1 MVARSRGN
9 TERRNWRNNS
19 GQCAGRDRG
28 GRGFYRGL
36 FGGVVPSGRARRGSL
51 ALIAALCGVLAP
63 LSVSP
68 SLTAWANTPTLTNPE
83 EITAN
88 FDAALQ
94 AFNAGKFIEALRLS
108 QTAAKLGSTDGAVM
122 AGYIL
127 RYGKAGVTDLSAA
140 RKWYEQ
146 AAAKGHPDAFVALG
160 EMGLRGQAGLTK
172 TDAAAWL
179 TRAADAGRTDAMRA
193 LSDLYRTGQ
202 GVSANPAESERLLKN
217 ASQSFDSEATKRLG
231 DSLFE
236 RDPKAA
242 LKHYETAA
250 DAGHIEAAYIAGV
263 MYAENFEIRPNSKRS
278 ATLLR
283 QAAYGGHAAAMADY
297 GLLVYQGYSAERS
310 EEEAAEWFRKSA
322 KAGDPEGQFLYA
334 FTLAKGEGLEKNL
347 EEAYYWALK
356 SGTSGVDEYDA
367 DRETLRKGLEGKL
380 TSTEIARV
388 KARK

>member
-1 MVARSRGN
+1 
-9 TERRNWRNNS
+9 
-19 GQCAGRDRG
+19 
-28 GRGFYRGL
+28 
-36 FGGVVPSGRARRGSL
+36 
-51 ALIAALCGVLAP
+51 
-63 LSVSP
+63 
-68 SLTAWANTPTLTNPE
+68 
-83 EITAN
+83 
-88 FDAALQ
+88 
-94 AFNAGKFIEALRLS
+94 
-108 QTAAKLGSTDGAVM
+108 M

-160 EMGLRGQAGLTK
+160 EMGIRGQAGLTK
-172 TDAAAWL
+172 TDAVAWL
-179 TRAADAGRTDAMRA
+179 TRASDAGRTDAMRA
-193 LSDLYRTGQ
+193 LADLYRTGQ
-202 GVSANPAESERLLKN
+202 GVSANAAESERLLKG
-217 ASQSFDSEATKRLG
+217 ASQSFDADASKRLG

-236 RDPKAA
+236 RDPKEA

-322 KAGDPEGQFLYA
+322 HAGDAEGQFLYA
-334 FTLAKGEGLEKNL
+334 FTLAKGEGLEQDL

-388 KARK
+388 KARE

>member
-1 MVARSRGN
+1 M
-9 TERRNWRNNS
+9 
-19 GQCAGRDRG
+19 
-28 GRGFYRGL
+28 
-36 FGGVVPSGRARRGSL
+36 
-51 ALIAALCGVLAP
+51 
-63 LSVSP
+63 
-68 SLTAWANTPTLTNPE
+68 
-83 EITAN
+83 TAN
-88 FDAALQ
+88 FDAALP

-108 QTAAKLGSTDGAVM
+108 QTAGKLGSTDGAVM

-160 EMGLRGQAGLTK
+160 EMGIRGQAGLTK
-172 TDAAAWL
+172 TDAVAWL
-179 TRAADAGRTDAMRA
+179 TRASDAGRTDAMRA
-193 LSDLYRTGQ
+193 LADLYRTGQ
-202 GVSANPAESERLLKN
+202 GVSANAAESERLLKG
-217 ASQSFDSEATKRLG
+217 ASQSFDADASKRLG

-236 RDPKAA
+236 RDPKEA

-322 KAGDPEGQFLYA
+322 HAGDAEGQFLYA
-334 FTLAKGEGLEKNL
+334 FTLAKGEGLEQDL

-380 TSTEIARV
+380 TSAEIARV
-388 KARK
+388 KARE